1 MKRFVQFFSLL
12 GLALIFSAATAKAQ
26 TVTNV
31 DANIPFKFSVGGKTH
46 DAGSYKLKIQSIAA
60 GGALVTIV
68 DSEGNNLQSVLAV
81 TTGDVSESKSELK
94 FQTQNGQRSLVGI
107 AMPTT
112 ALRIGTERSEEART
126 ITRHSA
132 KPTETAARKS

>member
-1 MKRFVQFFSLL
+1 MKRFIQLFSLL

-26 TVTNV
+26 TVTKV

-46 DAGSYKLKIQSIAA
+46 DAGSYKLKVQSIAA

-81 TTGDVSESKSELK
+81 TTGDVSEGRSELR
-94 FQTQNGQRSLVGI
+94 FENQNGQRSLVGI
-107 AMPTT
+107 STPTT
-112 ALRIGTERSEEART
+112 ALQIAAARSETAAN
-126 ITRHSA
+126 ITRHKV
-132 KPTETAARKS
+132 KPAESAARKS

>member
-1 MKRFVQFFSLL
+1 MKRFIKLFSLL

-26 TVTNV
+26 TVTKV

-46 DAGSYKLKIQSIAA
+46 DAGSYKLRVQSMAA

-68 DSEGNNLQSVLAV
+68 DSEGNNLQSVLA
-81 TTGDVSESKSELK
+81 TPTGDAAKGRSELRFEK
-94 FQTQNGQRSLVGI
+94 QNGQRSLVGI
-107 AMPTT
+107 VLPTAGLQIVT
-112 ALRIGTERSEEART
+112 TRPEEANT

-132 KPTETAARKS
+132 KPAESAARKS